1 MKIKRPNIVLFE
13 RREVTEFSFE
23 SLVSG
28 GAGTATRSQWIALA
42 PHLDGELEISL
53 EDLTVLD
60 VIPASDFVEREPM
73 AARVDSDRLDALVVA
88 GLVLCDDAAH
98 ADWRAR
104 DARLAGAHWW
114 APAAVAHGM
123 GRWQG
128 VDVAADERR
137 QGKLLLSEMLEDFG
151 APPPASLQVR
161 AADTWQALPVPAR
174 DTLDDL
180 LRSRATCRNFDAA
193 PVALGDLATT
203 LHRAFGAQASQVLA
217 PGAVMLKKNSPSGG
231 GLHPVEAF
239 VLVQRVDGLA
249 PGLYHYEC
257 VAHALE
263 PMRLVPAD
271 VLAGMAHDLVAGQ
284 AWFADA
290 PVLVLMAA
298 RFERNFWKYRKHPKA
313 WKVVLLDAGHVSQTF
328 YLAATQ
334 LGYGAFVTGA
344 INDRCAEHLFEFD
357 GLATG
362 AIAVCGMGRRAGAA
376 AGETIEFDPLGLAPR
391 G

>member
-23 SLVSG
+23 DLVAG
-28 GAGTATRSQWIALA
+28 GAGIATRSQWIALA
-42 PHLDGELEISL
+42 PHLDGELEITL
-53 EDLTVLD
+53 EDLA
-60 VIPASDFVEREPM
+60 VIDAIPVSGFVEREPI
-73 AARVDSDRLDALVVA
+73 AARVDAGRLDALVAA
-88 GLVLCDDAAH
+88 GLVLCDDQAH
-98 ADWRAR
+98 ATWRAR
-104 DARLAGAHWW
+104 DALLDSAHWW

-123 GRWQG
+123 GRWQD

-151 APPPASLQVR
+151 LPPPASLQVR
-161 AADTWQALPVPAR
+161 PSADWQPLPAPAQGE
-174 DTLDDL
+174 LDAL
-180 LRSRATCRNFDAA
+180 LRSRATCRNFATT
-193 PVALGDLATT
+193 PVPLVDLATV

-231 GLHPVEAF
+231 GLHPVEAY
-239 VLVQRVDGLA
+239 VLAQRVDGLA

-263 PMRLVPAD
+263 PMQRVPSDA
-271 VLAGMAHDLVAGQ
+271 LAAMAHELVAGQ
-284 AWFADA
+284 EWFADA

-313 WKVVLLDAGHVSQTF
+313 WKVVLLDAGHLSQTF
-328 YLAATQ
+328 YLGATQ

-344 INDRCAEHLFEFD
+344 INDRCAERLFELD

-362 AIAVCGMGRRAGAA
+362 AIAVCGMGRRAVAA
-376 AGETIEFDPLGLAPR
+376 AGDSIEFDPLGLAAR